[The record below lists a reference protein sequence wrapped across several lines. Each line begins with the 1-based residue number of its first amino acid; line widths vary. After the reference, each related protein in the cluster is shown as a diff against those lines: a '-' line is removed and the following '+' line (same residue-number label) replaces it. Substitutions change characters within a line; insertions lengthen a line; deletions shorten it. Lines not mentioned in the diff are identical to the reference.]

1 MKQSAVEWLLSNLK
15 KIELTG
21 QDTDEKIEN
30 YKKQR
35 HQIIQEA
42 IKLENELREI
52 NKIDNRVDNLKYL
65 FWFTDDE
72 IADGSIVYQNELK
85 KYLDNMQAFKES
97 ISFMQG
103 AKWYRE
109 QIKQRL

>member
-1 MKQSAVEWLLSNLK
+1 MKKSAVEWLLFNLK

-35 HQIIQEA
+35 QQIIEDS
-42 IKLENELREI
+42 IKLEFELREL
-52 NKIDNRVDNLKYL
+52 NERVDHLKHL
-65 FWFTDDE
+65 FTFTDDE
-72 IADGSIVYQNELK
+72 IMDGSIEYQKQLS

-97 ISFMQG
+97 ISFMMG

>member
-1 MKQSAVEWLLSNLK
+1 MKKSAVEWLLFNLK

-35 HQIIQEA
+35 QQIIEDS
-42 IKLENELREI
+42 IKLEFELREL
-52 NKIDNRVDNLKYL
+52 NKIENKVDTLKHL
-65 FWFTDDE
+65 FSFTDDE
-72 IADGSIVYQNELK
+72 IADGSIEYQKSLS
-85 KYLDNMQAFKES
+85 KYIDNMQAFKES
-97 ISFMQG
+97 ISFMNG

>member
-1 MKQSAVEWLLSNLK
+1 MKQTAVEWLLSNLK

-35 HQIIQEA
+35 IQIIQDA
-42 IKLENELREI
+42 IKLENELRE
-52 NKIDNRVDNLKYL
+52 KYNLEKDIE
-65 FWFTDDE
+65 FTDDE
-72 IADGSIVYQNELK
+72 IADGSIEYQNQLN
-85 KYLDNMQAFKES
+85 KYVDNMQAFRES

-109 QIKQRL
+109 QLKQRL